1 MKPKIIGFLLLVIV
15 FSPLFANITQAISSE
30 EVQKIEPE
38 IPITPNAKSGNDLL
52 SEMYPIIID
61 MIMTEA
67 KPKIAKY
74 NYDQSRE
81 SLIAVTQL
89 INQFHTIPEA
99 QKRIEKH
106 LLKILQSNTTLEGTQ
121 FICKQLSL
129 IGTEQSVPVLAK
141 MLKKDETISDAARYA
156 LEQIPTAA
164 AGKALRKA
172 LTETSGKQK
181 IGIINSIG
189 QRRDKKAA
197 TALGSLLGDR
207 DSDIVEAAA
216 SALGK
221 IGSKEACKAIGDAL
235 KQPSGKSKTALA
247 KAYLMCAEKLLQ
259 EADTSGAKK
268 IYNQLY
274 FYSPKEAMPIRIAAL
289 RGIVNTNLT
298 IKEDASEIII
308 DVLKEDNAQL
318 QAAAIALIADIPGTK
333 TIKAAAKQ
341 LSNLPAAGQVQLL
354 SALAERGDSVVLPAV
369 VTAAKSGDQTVKI
382 EALKALMHLGNAS
395 SISLLAQT
403 SAESKGQVRNTA
415 RQSLYRLPGA
425 NIDKNIIKAISK
437 ADPKIKV
444 ELIAALGQRNAT
456 SSIKTL
462 LKTAKASDAKVRI
475 ESFKAL
481 KIIAGK
487 KQLPDLINLLI
498 KVENQSERKE
508 AEKTIVAVSQ
518 KIDDRNRR
526 AKAILKVLPSAKD
539 IDARCSLMSVLG
551 KLGDDNALPVLL
563 TALKEQDPKIQ
574 DAAVR
579 ALCEWPNAEPASHLS
594 KIVQTSDNKKHKV
607 LALRGFVRLIGLE
620 SDRPADTTVQL
631 YKQAM
636 DLASSV
642 NDKKMVLSGLA
653 NIKSVDALEMAA
665 EYLDNKDI
673 QQEAGAAAIKIA
685 KAIQKDHPKKTKA
698 VLQKVVD
705 TTKNDFL
712 RKQAKAML
720 ASP

>member
-89 INQFHTIPEA
+89 IIQFHTIPEA

-508 AEKTIVAVSQ
+508 AEKTIVAVSH

-563 TALKEQDPKIQ
+563 TALK
-574 DAAVR
+574 
-579 ALCEWPNAEPASHLS
+579 
-594 KIVQTSDNKKHKV
+594 
-607 LALRGFVRLIGLE
+607 
-620 SDRPADTTVQL
+620 
-631 YKQAM
+631 
-636 DLASSV
+636 
-642 NDKKMVLSGLA
+642 
-653 NIKSVDALEMAA
+653 
-665 EYLDNKDI
+665 
-673 QQEAGAAAIKIA
+673 
-685 KAIQKDHPKKTKA
+685 
-698 VLQKVVD
+698 
-705 TTKNDFL
+705 
-712 RKQAKAML
+712 
-720 ASP
+720 